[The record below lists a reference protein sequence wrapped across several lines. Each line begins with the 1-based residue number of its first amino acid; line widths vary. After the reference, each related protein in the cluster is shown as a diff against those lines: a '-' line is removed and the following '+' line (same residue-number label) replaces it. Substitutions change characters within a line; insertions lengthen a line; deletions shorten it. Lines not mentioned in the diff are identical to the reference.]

1 MSVDRLE
8 IGIAA
13 CIAGRRRWG
22 MDVMRRFWDEE
33 LRAYPHGGAG
43 SRVWVVRGGERAEA
57 PLTLL
62 FQHGWQQDPARE
74 PPPPPLGLLWRAAVE
89 GEATVRTWRAEEL
102 AWRQESLPVPCAGGT
117 AGALAFACADEEPWL
132 EAVRDWSRQLAARLG
147 PVLGSLEPAIG
158 CGGTLAD
165 ARRQPSLFDWPAGGA
180 HACPPAVPGR
190 GAIALPRP
198 AAMPGIPDVV
208 GVSRE
213 MAECCRAVQAVA
225 ASNVNVLL
233 HGESGT
239 GKEVLARAVH
249 RLGPRRARGFVGV
262 NCAALPESLF
272 ESELFGHQAGA
283 FTGAG
288 KEKSGLLE
296 AADGGTFFLDEI
308 GDMPLALQ
316 MKLLR
321 VMQER
326 KLRRLGELRS
336 RAVDVRFV
344 AASHKDLAGE
354 IAAGRFRLDLYFRL
368 KVVQIAI
375 PPLRHRPEDVTHLL
389 AHLLQRRGADPT
401 RLSVAPDALAALQAY
416 RWPGNVR
423 ELENEAQRW
432 LALHP
437 GAEVIELDQLSAEL
451 RQAAGR
457 SVDPSDLATLRPMD
471 EATELLERYLIRKAI
486 CACEGRKSTAAR
498 RLGLSRQGLYKKI
511 RRYGMGDLLHAA
523 G

>member
-1 MSVDRLE
+1 
-8 IGIAA
+8 
-13 CIAGRRRWG
+13 
-22 MDVMRRFWDEE
+22 MDVMTTFWDEE
-33 LRAYPHGGAG
+33 LRAYPHGGSA
-43 SRVWVVRGGERAEA
+43 SRVWVVRGGRCDGAA
-57 PLTLL
+57 LTLL
-62 FQHGWQQDPARE
+62 LDHGWRQDGAAAVPAA
-74 PPPPPLGLLWRAAVE
+74 PPLGLLWRAAAE
-89 GEATVRTWRAEEL
+89 GEPGERSWRADGR
-102 AWRQESLPVPCAGGT
+102 AWRLEAVPVPGDGGP
-117 AGALAFACADEEPWL
+117 AGALALCCAEEEPWL
-132 EAVRDWSRQLAARLG
+132 TAVRDWSRRLAARLA
-147 PVLGSLEPAIG
+147 PVLGSLGPAP
-158 CGGTLAD
+158 GGGGPLED
-165 ARRQPSLFDWPAGGA
+165 ARRQPSLFDWPVAPGPRPA
-180 HACPPAVPGR
+180 ACAAV
-190 GAIALPRP
+190 ALPRP
-198 AAMPGIPDVV
+198 AAVPGIPDVV

-213 MAECCRAVQAVA
+213 IAECCRAVQAVA
-225 ASNVNVLL
+225 GSNVNVLL

-239 GKEVLARAVH
+239 GKEILARAVH
-249 RLGPRRARGFVGV
+249 RLGPRRSRGFIGV
-262 NCAALPESLF
+262 NCAALPETLF

-316 MKLLR
+316 IKLLR

-336 RAVDVRFV
+336 RAVDVRFI

-375 PPLRHRPEDVTHLL
+375 PPLRHRPEDVAHLL
-389 AHLLQRRGADPT
+389 SHVLQRRGADPA
-401 RLSVAPDALAALQAY
+401 RLAVAPDALAALQAY

-437 GAEVIELDQLSAEL
+437 GAEVIELDQLSAEI

-457 SVDPSDLATLRPMD
+457 SVDPADLATLRPMD

-486 CACEGRKSTAAR
+486 CACDGRKSTAAR

>member
-1 MSVDRLE
+1 
-8 IGIAA
+8 
-13 CIAGRRRWG
+13 
-22 MDVMRRFWDEE
+22 MDVMQTFWDEE
-33 LRAYPHGGAG
+33 LRGFPHGGSG
-43 SRVWVVRGGERAEA
+43 SRVWVVRGGAHGDGA
-57 PLTLL
+57 LTLML
-62 FQHGWQQDPARE
+62 QHGWQPERSQTA
-74 PPPPPLGLLWRAAVE
+74 PPTLPLGLLWRAAVD
-89 GEATVRTWRAEEL
+89 GEPAARSWRDGER
-102 AWRQESLPVPCAGGT
+102 AWQMETLPVPGAAGP
-117 AGALAFACADEEPWL
+117 AGALALACADEEPWL
-132 EAVRDWSRQLAARLG
+132 DAVRDWCRRLAARLG
-147 PVLGSLEPAIG
+147 PVLGNLEPAPG
-158 CGGTLAD
+158 CGGPLAD
-165 ARRQPSLFDWPAGGA
+165 ARRQPSLFEWPAAAG
-180 HACPPAVPGR
+180 VR
-190 GAIALPRP
+190 GAGCAPAAGAVALPRP
-198 AAMPGIPDVV
+198 AAVPGIPDVV

-213 MAECCRAVQAVA
+213 ITECCRAVQAVA

-239 GKEVLARAVH
+239 GKEILARAVH

-262 NCAALPESLF
+262 NCAALPETLF

-316 MKLLR
+316 IKLLR

-354 IAAGRFRLDLYFRL
+354 IEAGRFRLDLYFRL

-375 PPLRHRPEDVTHLL
+375 PPLRHRPEDITHLL
-389 AHLLQRRGADPT
+389 AHMLQRRGAEAA
-401 RLSVAPDALAALQAY
+401 RVAVAPDALAALQAY

-437 GAEVIELDQLSAEL
+437 GAEVIELDQLSAEI
-451 RQAAGR
+451 RQSAGR
-457 SVDPSDLATLRPMD
+457 SVDPADLATLRPMD

-486 CACEGRKSTAAR
+486 SACDGRKSTAAR

-511 RRYGMGDLLHAA
+511 RRYGMGDLLQAA

>member
-1 MSVDRLE
+1 
-8 IGIAA
+8 
-13 CIAGRRRWG
+13 
-22 MDVMRRFWDEE
+22 MDVMTTFWDEE
-33 LRAYPHGGAG
+33 LRAYPHGGSA
-43 SRVWVVRGGERAEA
+43 SRIWVVRGGGNSGSA
-57 PLTLL
+57 LTLL
-62 FQHGWQQDPARE
+62 LQHGWRLEGAAAAPAG
-74 PPPPPLGLLWRAAVE
+74 PPLGLLWRAVAE
-89 GEATVRTWRAEEL
+89 GEPAQRTWQADGRARRLE
-102 AWRQESLPVPCAGGT
+102 ALPVPGGGGP
-117 AGALAFACADEEPWL
+117 AGALALFCADEEPWL
-132 EAVRDWSRQLAARLG
+132 AALRDWSRRLAARLA
-147 PVLGSLEPAIG
+147 PVLDRLEPAPG
-158 CGGTLAD
+158 CGAPLAD
-165 ARRQPSLFDWPAGGA
+165 DRRQPSLFAWPSDPGPHRAA
-180 HACPPAVPGR
+180 PAPRDAAV
-190 GAIALPRP
+190 ALPRP
-198 AAMPGIPDVV
+198 ATVPGIPDVV

-213 MAECCRAVQAVA
+213 IAECCRAVQAVA
-225 ASNVNVLL
+225 GSHVNVLL

-239 GKEVLARAVH
+239 GKEILARAVH

-262 NCAALPESLF
+262 NCAALPETLF

-316 MKLLR
+316 IKLLR

-336 RAVDVRFV
+336 RAVDVRFI
-344 AASHKDLAGE
+344 AASHKDLAAE
-354 IAAGRFRLDLYFRL
+354 IEAGRFRLDLYFRL

-375 PPLRHRPEDVTHLL
+375 PPLRHRPEDITHLL
-389 AHLLQRRGADPT
+389 AHVLQRRGAEPA
-401 RLSVAPDALAALQAY
+401 RLAVAPDALAALQAY

-437 GAEVIELDQLSAEL
+437 GAAVNELDQLSVEI

-457 SVDPSDLATLRPMD
+457 SVDPADLATLRPMD

-486 CACEGRKSTAAR
+486 GACGGRKSTAAR